1 MAPCL
6 FLHIY
11 RYKKV
16 CNMKASRSFD
26 SGNET
31 KTCDLYLAAC
41 LVTAQVKFSN
51 TSVLNNRVY
60 FHFNNDEGM
69 VDRIKREYLAR
80 QLQIDAL
87 SYSDNIKSL
96 KSFCAEILKRN

>member
-1 MAPCL
+1 MQSNRPSEA
-6 FLHIY
+6 
-11 RYKKV
+11 
-16 CNMKASRSFD
+16 A
-26 SGNET
+26 NESL
-31 KTCDLYLAAC
+31 TCDLYLAAC
-41 LVTAQVKFSN
+41 LVTAHVKFSN
-51 TSVLNNRVY
+51 TSVLNSRVY

-96 KSFCAEILKRN
+96 KSYCAEILKRK